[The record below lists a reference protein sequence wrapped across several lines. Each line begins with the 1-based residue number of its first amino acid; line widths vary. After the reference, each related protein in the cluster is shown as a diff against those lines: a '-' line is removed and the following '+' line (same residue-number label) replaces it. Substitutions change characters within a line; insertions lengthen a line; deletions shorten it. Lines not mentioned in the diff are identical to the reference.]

1 MTGKTKSRITSPYV
15 IRAITGSPNAV
26 AVILVRSTHV
36 SAVTNARNIPANAV
50 RNAVRR
56 DAVVVQSVRHTLVN
70 AVMSAD
76 SRTVTAAAAAV
87 VILIL
92 VNAAMNVEKQ
102 IAAVAGRAIHTL
114 ASAAGHV
121 MIIHAGAVQGAIR
134 IHVSAVTIAA
144 SRIGIVVV
152 KYSGRYVSWFKRARW
167 VHEL

>member
-1 MTGKTKSRITSPYV
+1 M
-15 IRAITGSPNAV
+15 
-26 AVILVRSTHV
+26 
-36 SAVTNARNIPANAV
+36 
-50 RNAVRR
+50 RR

-76 SRTVTAAAAAV
+76 SRIATAAAAAV

-102 IAAVAGRAIHTL
+102 IAVAAGRVIHTL
-114 ASAAGHV
+114 ASAAGLV

-152 KYSGRYVSWFKRARW
+152 KYSGRDVSWFKRARW